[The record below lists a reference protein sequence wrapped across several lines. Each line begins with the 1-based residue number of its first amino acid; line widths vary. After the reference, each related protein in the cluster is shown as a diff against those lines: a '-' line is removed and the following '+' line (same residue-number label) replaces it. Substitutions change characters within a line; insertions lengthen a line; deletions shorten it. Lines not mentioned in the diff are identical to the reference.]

1 MYLSIR
7 LDDDSVELMQSDI
20 EDMWNY
26 LKQDTENFV
35 YHTASYIEGLDL
47 EYYAD
52 ELRPLYEILK
62 NFFENE

>member
-26 LKQDTENFV
+26 LEQDTENFV
-35 YHTASYIEGLDL
+35 YHTASYIEGLEL
-47 EYYAD
+47 EYYA
-52 ELRPLYEILK
+52 PLYETLK

>member
-26 LKQDTENFV
+26 LDRIRK
-35 YHTASYIEGLDL
+35 
-47 EYYAD
+47 
-52 ELRPLYEILK
+52 ILCIIQPRT
-62 NFFENE
+62 

>member
-26 LKQDTENFV
+26 LEQDTENFV
-35 YHTASYIEGLDL
+35 YHTASYIEGLEL

-52 ELRPLYEILK
+52 ELRPLH
-62 NFFENE
+62 

>member
-26 LKQDTENFV
+26 LEQDTENFV
-35 YHTASYIEGLDL
+35 YHTASYIEGLEL
-47 EYYAD
+47 EY
-52 ELRPLYEILK
+52 ELRPLYETLK

>member
-26 LKQDTENFV
+26 LEQDTENFV
-35 YHTASYIEGLDL
+35 YHTAYRRSRVG
-47 EYYAD
+47 AD
-52 ELRPLYEILK
+52 ELRPLYETLK

>member
-26 LKQDTENFV
+26 LEQDTENFV
-35 YHTASYIEGLDL
+35 YHTVP
-47 EYYAD
+47 
-52 ELRPLYEILK
+52 RQ
-62 NFFENE
+62 

>member
-7 LDDDSVELMQSDI
+7 LDDVELMQSDI
-20 EDMWNY
+20 EDY
-26 LKQDTENFV
+26 LEQDTENFV
-35 YHTASYIEGLDL
+35 YHTASYIEGL

>member
-7 LDDDSVELMQSDI
+7 LDDSVELVQSDI

-35 YHTASYIEGLDL
+35 YHTASYIEGL

-52 ELRPLYEILK
+52 ELRPLYETLK

>member
-26 LKQDTENFV
+26 LEQDTENFV
-35 YHTASYIEGLDL
+35 SYSLVHRRSGLGVL
-47 EYYAD
+47 C
-52 ELRPLYEILK
+52 R
-62 NFFENE
+62 

>member
-26 LKQDTENFV
+26 LEQDTENFV
-35 YHTASYIEGLDL
+35 YHTASYIGGLEL
-47 EYYAD
+47 EYYAA
-52 ELRPLYEILK
+52 ELRPLYETLK

>member
-26 LKQDTENFV
+26 LDGKFCV
-35 YHTASYIEGLDL
+35 SYSLVHRRSRVGVLC
-47 EYYAD
+47 
-52 ELRPLYEILK
+52 R
-62 NFFENE
+62 

>member
-26 LKQDTENFV
+26 LEQDTEN
-35 YHTASYIEGLDL
+35 HI
-47 EYYAD
+47 
-52 ELRPLYEILK
+52 
-62 NFFENE
+62 

>member
-26 LKQDTENFV
+26 LEQDTENFV
-35 YHTASYIEGLDL
+35 YHTASYIEGL
-47 EYYAD
+47 
-52 ELRPLYEILK
+52 YETLK